1 MPKIT
6 LNKKDT
12 LKLIGKNISD
22 KQLSESIPLIGTDL
36 EKITKDEIEVEIF
49 PNRPDMLSEEGFA
62 RALSSFLGIKTGL
75 KNYKINKSNYKYKVD
90 PKVKKIRPHCT
101 AAVVKG
107 LKFDEVSLAAIMNLQ
122 DKLHTTHGR
131 NRKKVAMG
139 VHDLSKIKFPLT
151 YTTKKKSFKFR
162 ALEDKEEK
170 TIQKIL
176 EEHPKGKDYA
186 HLLTKSEVPIWIDAN
201 NQVLSMP
208 PIINSEETKV
218 TLDTK
223 EVFLDLTGTDPIALD
238 QALNILVTALA
249 DRGGKIYTVNKT
261 PNLNP
266 KKVKINVDKVNK
278 LLGLNL
284 TKSQVSKLASKMGL
298 SYSQS
303 NSMISYPSFRADIL
317 SEVDIMEDLA
327 IAYGYNNFETS
338 IPNISTIAEENP
350 FEKFKNLVGEICIGL
365 NLQEVSSYHL
375 SNNEDETKKMNTDLK
390 SIKVINSISQEY
402 NVLRPWIIPSLMNIL
417 KINRHNEYPQNIF
430 EMGKVFIKKGTDI
443 EEPTRLGIALC
454 NHNTDFTESKKILD
468 AIFSSLGLTPTYEN
482 TDHGSFI
489 PGRVARVS
497 IKNKKVAYI
506 GELHPEVIKNFNMD
520 MPISAIELNLS
531 EIYKILN

>member
-22 KQLSESIPLIGTDL
+22 KQLSEAIPLMGTDL
-36 EKITKDEIEVEIF
+36 EHISKNEIEVEIF

-62 RALSSFLGIKTGL
+62 RAMSSFLGIKTGL
-75 KNYKINKSNYKYKVD
+75 KTYKVNKSNYKYKVD
-90 PKVKKIRPHCT
+90 SKVKSVRPYCT

-107 LKFDEVSLAAIMNLQ
+107 LKFNKDSLLSLMNLQ

-139 VHDLSKIKFPLT
+139 VHDLSKIRFPLT
-151 YTTKKKSFKFR
+151 YTTKPKSFKFR
-162 ALEDKEEK
+162 ALEDRQEK
-170 TIQKIL
+170 TIQRIL

-186 HLLTKSEVPIWIDAN
+186 HLLNKKEVPIWIDAKD
-201 NQVLSMP
+201 QVLSMP

-218 TLDTK
+218 TIDTK
-223 EVFLDLTGTDPIALD
+223 DIFLDLTGTDPIAID
-238 QALNILVTALA
+238 QALNILVTALV
-249 DRGGKIYTVNKT
+249 DRGGKIYSVNNT

-266 KKVKINVDKVNK
+266 KKIKININRLNK
-278 LLGLNL
+278 LLGTNL
-284 TKSQVSKLASKMGL
+284 AKSQISKLASKMGL

-303 NSMISYPSFRADIL
+303 NSTMLYPAYRADIL
-317 SEVDIMEDLA
+317 SEVDITEDIA
-327 IAYGYNNFETS
+327 IAYGYNNFKTS
-338 IPNISTIAEENP
+338 LPNISTIAEEEP
-350 FEKFKNLVGEICIGL
+350 FERFKNQIGEICIGL

-375 SNNEDETKKMNTDLK
+375 SNKEDETTKMNTK
-390 SIKVINSISQEY
+390 VQTVKVINSISNEY

-417 KINRHNEYPQNIF
+417 KINRHNEYPQNLF
-430 EMGKVFIKKGTDI
+430 EMGKVFIRKGINI
-443 EEPTRLGIALC
+443 EEPTRLGITLC
-454 NHNTDFTESKKILD
+454 NHNTDFTEARKVLD
-468 AIFSSLGLTPTYEN
+468 AIFSSLGLIPKYEN
-482 TDHGSFI
+482 TEHDSFI

-497 IKNKKVAYI
+497 INNKKVAYI

-520 MPISAIELNLS
+520 MPVAAIELNLS
-531 EIYKILN
+531 EIHKILN